1 MFVDSLA
8 FALFVTF
15 FAFALATFC
24 AFYMRGRKRDTT
36 NASISDKAP
45 VVVTSATHTA
55 PRSYPVAQMVPPPT
69 AGYQQQQT
77 MYPPYPTQTQHA
89 PVHMPMPMPMP
100 TAQPPMPAVQPY
112 MAPYPPASAANMNPP
127 SYDAVV
133 AGNAPGAQNNSSS
146 GYEKQA
152 PYNPSYN
159 AY

>member
-1 MFVDSLA
+1 MDLWA
-8 FALFVTF
+8 LFALVFIIFVIMSCCR
-15 FAFALATFC
+15 FC
-24 AFYMRGRKRDTT
+24 CSNKKRGTVLST
-36 NASISDKAP
+36 P